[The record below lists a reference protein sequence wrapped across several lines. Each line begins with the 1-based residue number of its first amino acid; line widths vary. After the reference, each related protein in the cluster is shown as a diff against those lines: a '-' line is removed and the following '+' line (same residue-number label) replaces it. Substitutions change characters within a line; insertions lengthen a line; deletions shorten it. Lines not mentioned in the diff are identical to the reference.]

1 MYKTPESPVKIP
13 SAKGI
18 KIYKNGYVY
27 YASSQKWDSVKK
39 RPIDHR
45 RCIGK
50 LDPDNEGC
58 LIPNKVFYELFPQET
73 NLPEAPKQSD
83 VLSYGSYEVLDRAAE
98 TCGVLSALK
107 ENYPDL
113 WKSILAYAIYMNCD
127 QNSVAQGFDSW
138 FYSHYCGISSPISS
152 QQASVMFKEIGQD
165 EMTIRQFQADF
176 RKQYME
182 NIPHPGKMVIAFDS
196 TNQNT
201 SSKQMA
207 LAEYGK
213 AKDNE
218 GLPDI
223 NQAMFVDEMTGI
235 NIFFETFYGSLL
247 DKSETPFTLEKAA
260 ELGFQDLFLVMD
272 RGYCT
277 KNVINAI
284 EKICEEQ
291 NSEYRG
297 KMEFAVSCPD
307 NLKFVKDLIRDY
319 SDEVIDNESG
329 YIYSESAYGKCFP
342 LQEAFDSEYCLYLF
356 YDPIRAAQEKQDIH
370 AKVQGLMKAA
380 LKTVKYSDKLRD
392 RYSKWLIIEPSDR
405 KDPITGRGYHI
416 RPNGEEIQ
424 KEISKCG
431 LFVVLSNAEM
441 PAEEMLRIIRQRDKS
456 EKGFCRLKDQLDM
469 RKTGCHNQATFEG
482 KNLVAFV
489 ALAIRQTYT
498 WLIRDILASKSSMT
512 VASSIGEME
521 KNQIYRRSDGRWS
534 EKYALT
540 KIQKDIY
547 QRVGL
552 TEAEV
557 IQKAADL

>member
-1 MYKTPESPVKIP
+1 
-13 SAKGI
+13 
-18 KIYKNGYVY
+18 
-27 YASSQKWDSVKK
+27 
-39 RPIDHR
+39 
-45 RCIGK
+45 
-50 LDPDNEGC
+50 
-58 LIPNKVFYELFPQET
+58 
-73 NLPEAPKQSD
+73 
-83 VLSYGSYEVLDRAAE
+83 
-98 TCGVLSALK
+98 
-107 ENYPDL
+107 
-113 WKSILAYAIYMNCD
+113 
-127 QNSVAQGFDSW
+127 
-138 FYSHYCGISSPISS
+138 
-152 QQASVMFKEIGQD
+152 
-165 EMTIRQFQADF
+165 
-176 RKQYME
+176 
-182 NIPHPGKMVIAFDS
+182 
-196 TNQNT
+196 
-201 SSKQMA
+201 
-207 LAEYGK
+207 
-213 AKDNE
+213 
-218 GLPDI
+218 
-223 NQAMFVDEMTGI
+223 
-235 NIFFETFYGSLL
+235 
-247 DKSETPFTLEKAA
+247 
-260 ELGFQDLFLVMD
+260 
-272 RGYCT
+272 
-277 KNVINAI
+277 
-284 EKICEEQ
+284 
-291 NSEYRG
+291 
-297 KMEFAVSCPD
+297 
-307 NLKFVKDLIRDY
+307 
-319 SDEVIDNESG
+319 
-329 YIYSESAYGKCFP
+329 
-342 LQEAFDSEYCLYLF
+342 
-356 YDPIRAAQEKQDIH
+356 
-370 AKVQGLMKAA
+370 MKAA

-431 LFVVLSNAEM
+431 LFVVLSNAKM